1 MQNQESNKWNSAKLL
16 AGSVIA
22 SVLGQIPG
30 RVVSEVNYYH
40 QILNLPADNYT
51 RQWAMENLSVS
62 EELSGVLSSSINHF
76 DTLKW
81 LGQNM
86 LSGDL
91 LKYGPDWELIKGSVE
106 SVAIIALP
114 LVVDTTIHSL
124 ATHQDELID
133 SGANRVRS
141 ALEKFDTGLHENLG
155 IQTCF
160 SNLTN
165 SSSIERVKKAS
176 HKVLDIWEKPWVE
189 PTKGRDALKKWLVR
203 TPIDGLLA
211 TATVAAVAHKT
222 MGCAGV
228 MCG

>member
-1 MQNQESNKWNSAKLL
+1 MHNTESKGNSAQLL
-16 AGSVIA
+16 AGSISA
-22 SVLGQIPG
+22 SVLGRIPIG
-30 RVVSEVNYYH
+30 VASEINYYS
-40 QILNLPADNYT
+40 QILNLPTDNYT
-51 RQWAMENLSVS
+51 RQWAINNFSATE
-62 EELSGVLSSSINHF
+62 VLGNVFTSPLNHF

-81 LGQNM
+81 LGQNV

-91 LKYGPDWELIKGSVE
+91 VKYGPDWELIKGSVE

-114 LVVDTTIHSL
+114 LVIDTAIHSL
-124 ATHQDELID
+124 STHQDELIN

-141 ALEKFDTGLHENLG
+141 ALQKFDTGLHENLG

-176 HKVLDIWEKPWVE
+176 HKILDIWGKPWVE
-189 PTKGRDALKKWLVR
+189 PTKGKDTLKKWLVR

-222 MGCAGV
+222 MGCVGV